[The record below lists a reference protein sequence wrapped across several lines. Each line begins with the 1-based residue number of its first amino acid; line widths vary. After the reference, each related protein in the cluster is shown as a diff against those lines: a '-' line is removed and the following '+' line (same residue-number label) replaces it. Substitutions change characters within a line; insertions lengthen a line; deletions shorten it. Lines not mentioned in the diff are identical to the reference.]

1 MIRRITQDLM
11 NYDATSETW
20 RLFRIMAEFIEG
32 FEVLSQVGD
41 AVSIFGSARTPKSD
55 KYYKM
60 AEQAAF
66 LLSKEGYAVIT
77 GGGPGIMEA
86 ANKGAK
92 RAKGVSVGLNI
103 RLPMEQK
110 PNPYLDVL
118 IEFRYFFARKV
129 MFAKYAKAFVVF
141 PGGFGTIDELIEGLT
156 LVQTERIPRF
166 PIVLVGKEYWSGL
179 VKWVKTALL
188 KNRAIDSEDL
198 SLFTVVNKPE
208 EVVSVIQD
216 FYAEK
221 KFSILDR

>member
-1 MIRRITQDLM
+1 MIRKVAQDLM

-32 FEVLSQVGD
+32 FEVLSQVGE
-41 AVSIFGSARTPKSD
+41 AVSIFGSARTPKSH

-60 AEQAAF
+60 AEETAF
-66 LLSKEGYAVIT
+66 LLSKEGYAIIT

-92 RAKGVSVGLNI
+92 KAKGTSVGLNI

-110 PNPYLDVL
+110 PNPYTDLL

-156 LVQTERIPRF
+156 LIQTERMSAF
-166 PIVLVGKEYWSGL
+166 PVILVGKEYWSGL
-179 VKWVKTALL
+179 VNWMKNTLL
-188 KNRAIDSEDL
+188 KNKAIDKEDL
-198 SLFTVVNKPE
+198 NLFTVVNKSQD
-208 EVVSVIQD
+208 VVSVISD

-221 KFSILDR
+221 RASLLDR

>member
-1 MIRRITQDLM
+1 MIKRVGQDLM

-32 FEVLSQVGD
+32 FEVLSEVGD
-41 AVSIFGSARTPKSD
+41 AVSVFGSARTPKSHR
-55 KYYKM
+55 YYKM
-60 AEQAAF
+60 AEQTAS
-66 LLSKEGYAVIT
+66 LLAKEGYAIIT

-92 RAKGVSVGLNI
+92 KAKGISIGLNI

-110 PNPYLDVL
+110 PNPYTDVL

-156 LVQTERIPRF
+156 LIQTERMPAF
-166 PIVLVGKEYWSGL
+166 PIILVGKEYWAGL
-179 VKWVKTALL
+179 VNWMKNALL
-188 KNRAIDSEDL
+188 KNKAIDKEDL
-198 SLFTVVNKPE
+198 SLFSVVNTPE
-208 EVVSVIQD
+208 EVVSVIRD

-221 KFSILDR
+221 RASILDR